1 MTCPHCVGA
10 EEFFSSKEAKGDLK
24 RYRTKG
30 PMKTAQML
38 LTALREAGVTDKRLL
53 DIGGGV
59 GALQQELLKAGA
71 ASAVDVDGSTA
82 YIAAAQEEA
91 DRTGT
96 RDKVEYFH
104 GDFLDIAPQLE
115 RAEIVTLD
123 RVLCC
128 YPHVDALVARS
139 AELASE
145 FYGVV
150 YPRKSVPAK
159 ALVRLA
165 NLYLRLKKNA
175 FRAYVHD
182 PTHVD
187 TMIRDAG
194 FEPRYEG
201 KTLVWHV
208 VLYQRTRD
216 ERRAAPPQAASAERA
231 A

>member
-10 EEFFSSKEAKGDLK
+10 EEFFDSKEARRDLK
-24 RYRTKG
+24 RYRAKG

-38 LTALREAGVTDKRLL
+38 LAALKAADVTGKRLL

-59 GALQQELLKAGA
+59 GALQHELLAAGA
-71 ASAVDVDGSTA
+71 ASAVDIDGSTA

-91 DRTGT
+91 DRVGT
-96 RDKVEYFH
+96 RDRVEYHH
-104 GDFLDIAPQLE
+104 GDFLDVAPNLE

-128 YPHVDALVARS
+128 YPDVDALVRGS
-139 AELASE
+139 TELANE

-150 YPRKSVPAK
+150 YPRRSIAAK
-159 ALVRLA
+159 AFVRIGNA
-165 NLYLRLKKNA
+165 FLRLKGNA
-175 FRAYVHD
+175 FRAFVHD
-182 PTHVD
+182 PKHVD
-187 TMIRDAG
+187 SLVRGAG

-208 VLYQRTRD
+208 VLYQRQRD
-216 ERRAAPPQAASAERA
+216 ERRAAPPESAERA